1 MITELNFTIAIATA
15 RVIVG
20 ILFFFQGYDKVFN
33 VGLTE
38 VKNTMKASLNSRN
51 MPDGFIGFVATFTS
65 WIELLCGFLLIVG
78 FFKYFAIYLLCI
90 NLIIVVIGFSISKP
104 MWETGHVFIR
114 LALLLL
120 LLLTPVEWDR
130 FSFDYLFALSKLQA

>member
-1 MITELNFTIAIATA
+1 MITDLNLSIAMATA

-33 VGLTE
+33 LGLPE
-38 VKNTMKASLNSRN
+38 VKNAMSASLNSRN
-51 MPDGFIGFVATFTS
+51 VPDGFIGIVATLTS

-78 FFKYFAIYLLCI
+78 FFKFFAIYLLCF
-90 NLIIVVIGFSISKP
+90 NLMIVVLGFSISKP
-104 MWETGHVFIR
+104 MLESGHVLFR
-114 LALLLL
+114 LILLLL

-130 FSFDYLFALSKLQA
+130 FSFDYLFALSKL

>member
-1 MITELNFTIAIATA
+1 MITDLNLSIAILTA

-33 VGLTE
+33 VGLLE
-38 VKNTMKASLNSRN
+38 VKNTMKASLNIRKV
-51 MPDGFIGFVATFTS
+51 PDAFIGFVATFSS
-65 WIELLCGFLLIVG
+65 WIEFICGLLLIVG
-78 FFKYFAIYLLCI
+78 LLKYFAIYLLCV
-90 NLIIVVIGFSISKP
+90 NLMIIVFGFSISKP
-104 MWETGHVFIR
+104 MWESGHVFIR

-130 FSFDYLFALSKLQA
+130 FSFDYLFALSKLYS